1 MRRRFVFAKYD
12 FEMDI
17 NWFAVVAA
25 SLSSFV
31 IGAVW
36 FGPKT
41 FYPVWMAAMGRKM
54 PTKRVEMS
62 AGSTA
67 LMFGGTYLGALI
79 QVATL
84 AVVIS
89 LARTVDPTIGAV
101 GGAAIGSLLGFGIG
115 AAASFSHRQFSQ
127 QNHNQFHAVWVWLIE
142 VGQDIVCLTVAGL
155 IIGAWV

>member
-1 MRRRFVFAKYD
+1 MEV
-12 FEMDI
+12 
-17 NWFAVVAA
+17 NWLAVVAA

-41 FYPVWMAAMGRKM
+41 LYPVWMTAMGRKI
-54 PTKRVEMS
+54 PTERVEMS
-62 AGSTA
+62 TGSTV

-79 QVATL
+79 QVSTL
-84 AVVIS
+84 AVVVA
-89 LARTVDPTIGAV
+89 LARTVDPTIGAL
-101 GGAAIGSLLGFGIG
+101 GGAAIGALLGFGIG
-115 AAASFSHRQFSQ
+115 AAASFSHRQFAQ

>member
-1 MRRRFVFAKYD
+1 
-12 FEMDI
+12 MDYSVPVEI
-17 NWFAVVAA
+17 NWLAVVAA
-25 SLSSFV
+25 SLAMFV

-41 FYPVWMAAMGRKM
+41 FYPMWMKAMGRKV
-54 PTKRVEMS
+54 PNEDVPMS
-62 AGSTA
+62 AGSTI
-67 LMFGGTYLGALI
+67 LMFGGTYIGALL

-84 AVVIS
+84 AIVIS

-101 GGAAIGSLLGFGIG
+101 GGAAIGALLGFGIG
-115 AAASFSHRQFSQ
+115 AAASFSHRQFAQ
-127 QNHNQFHAVWVWLIE
+127 QNHNQVHAVWVWLIE